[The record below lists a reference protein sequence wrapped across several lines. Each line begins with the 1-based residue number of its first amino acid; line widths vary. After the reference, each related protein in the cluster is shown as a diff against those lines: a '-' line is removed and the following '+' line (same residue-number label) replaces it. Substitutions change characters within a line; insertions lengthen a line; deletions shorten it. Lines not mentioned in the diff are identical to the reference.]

1 MQESKHQLP
10 GVNVHIPSRP
20 MLIKTVV
27 YLAARIKARTNLIGR
42 LVLSDVENHFKFYG
56 IEFGVAAGARPR
68 LISELQEL
76 GLLNGS
82 PDAGDS
88 VEVKSPFN

>member
-1 MQESKHQLP
+1 
-10 GVNVHIPSRP
+10 

-27 YLAARIKARTNLIGR
+27 YLAAKVKAQNNPIGR
-42 LVLSDVENHFKFYG
+42 LVLSDVENHFKIYG

-68 LISELQEL
+68 LISELQDL

-88 VEVKSPFN
+88 VEVRSPFN